1 MSRFMYMYRNGPKK
15 SAATKVEEPDEDD
28 GEDDDLVNS
37 DATSNQKITRE
48 NNHVYFH
55 SEVNRGAIF
64 QLLNHI
70 RSAEEACILM
80 KHRFNLKDVP
90 IYLHISSFGGSVFD
104 ALTAIDVIQNC
115 SIPIHTIIEGAT
127 ASAGTL
133 MSVVGKKRFIRPNA
147 YMLIHQLSS
156 GYWGKMAEL
165 EDEFQNL
172 QSLMVRIKDIYK
184 NNAKIPKKELGEVLK
199 HDLWWDKDKCMQYG
213 LVDEVWLN

>member
-1 MSRFMYMYRNGPKK
+1 MYMYRNGPKK
-15 SAATKVEEPDEDD
+15 SVATKVEEPDEDD

-37 DATSNQKITRE
+37 DASNQKITRE

-115 SIPIHTIIEGAT
+115 SIPIHTIIEG
-127 ASAGTL
+127 SHC
-133 MSVVGKKRFIRPNA
+133 VGRNINECSWEEA
-147 YMLIHQLSS
+147 IHSTQCIHVDSPTFFWIL
-156 GYWGKMAEL
+156 GK
-165 EDEFQNL
+165 NGG
-172 QSLMVRIKDIYK
+172 V
-184 NNAKIPKKELGEVLK
+184 G
-199 HDLWWDKDKCMQYG
+199 G
-213 LVDEVWLN
+213 